1 MKFFQVLHLMKE
13 CYNYFNTLYEMYA
26 NNKTLTFLEN
36 FGFFEHQDVPLHVW
50 QFQFMV
56 QEFTHL

>member
-1 MKFFQVLHLMKE
+1 MKE

-26 NNKTLTFLEN
+26 NNKTSTFLEN